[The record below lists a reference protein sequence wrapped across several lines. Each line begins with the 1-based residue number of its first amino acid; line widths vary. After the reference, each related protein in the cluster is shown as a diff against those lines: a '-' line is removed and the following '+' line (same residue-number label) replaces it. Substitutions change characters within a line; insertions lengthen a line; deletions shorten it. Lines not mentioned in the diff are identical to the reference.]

1 MIISDIKIDRTL
13 VLMSHTEL
21 CLYYIDGNK
30 EIGSKRDETGN
41 NITCSRASVLFIFA
55 LYHYMVKH
63 SKFL

>member
-1 MIISDIKIDRTL
+1 MF
-13 VLMSHTEL
+13 HTEL

-41 NITCSRASVLFIFA
+41 NITCSRASVLIIFA